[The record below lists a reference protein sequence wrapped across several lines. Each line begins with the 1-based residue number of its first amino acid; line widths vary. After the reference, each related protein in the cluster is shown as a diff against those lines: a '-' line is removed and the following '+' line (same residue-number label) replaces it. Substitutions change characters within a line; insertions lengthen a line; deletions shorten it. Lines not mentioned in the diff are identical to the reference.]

1 MEEQTFKLINGTFQP
16 EEARNILF
24 NLVNT
29 KINFHAMESF
39 GISIRSSGDTSFHE
53 NRIKE
58 LTKVNHDL
66 KVLIDRARQQNM
78 EVVLTGDIKVTL
90 LKKNNAR

>member
-39 GISIRSSGDTSFHE
+39 GISIRTSGDISFHE

-58 LTKVNHDL
+58 LTKLNHDL
-66 KVLIDRARQQNM
+66 KELIEMASTQNM
-78 EVVLTGDIKVTL
+78 EVVLTGDIKVGL
-90 LKKNNAR
+90 IKKNNAQ